1 MVYHKLPDKIANP
14 GPLLGS
20 LRACRRAMIEA
31 STHVKPMGTMY
42 HGLSMVI
49 TAIDALAALLIG
61 RETYFWDKGS
71 SPASESIRE
80 RDRTEREAEAGLRP
94 WPDE

>member
-14 GPLLGS
+14 GPLLGAM
-20 LRACRRAMIEA
+20 RTCRRAMIEA

-42 HGLSMVI
+42 HGLSMVV

-61 RETYFWDKGS
+61 RESYFWDKGS
-71 SPASESIRE
+71 SRASEAQSKQ
-80 RDRTEREAEAGLRP
+80 DRIEREAEAGLRR
-94 WPDE
+94 WPDA